1 MNLYG
6 QDMDEATQP
15 LESGLA
21 WTIAWGD
28 TPDRA
33 FIGRTALENAR
44 ASGSR
49 KLVGL
54 VLEGRGIMRAHMNV
68 RFANGA
74 RSEEHTSELQSLMR
88 ISYAVFCLKKKKQ

>member
-44 ASGSR
+44 ARGSR
-49 KLVGL
+49 NILGL
-54 VLEGRGIMRAHMNV
+54 VLEAPGVMRPPPTV
-68 RFANGA
+68 RFANRATGA
-74 RSEEHTSELQSLMR
+74 TTPGGVAPRRQTTIDHARVANTP
-88 ISYAVFCLKKKKQ
+88 A